1 MSNRDLRKTVII
13 PNLTMQELVSQYP
26 LSAFPNTTPEP
37 RAKVPVM
44 DETALVPDA
53 PRETMA
59 DAPRGPVAD
68 PINPDYYKADGIEVI
83 QIIEAFKLDY
93 HRASAL
99 KYLLRAGNK
108 EDAIQDMKKC
118 AWFVERRVKVLEG
131 KK

>member
-13 PNLTMQELVSQYP
+13 PNLTMQELQRQYP
-26 LSAFPNTTPEP
+26 LSAFPDTAPEP

-44 DETALVPDA
+44 DETALVP
-53 PRETMA
+53 

-108 EDAIQDMKKC
+108 EDAVQDMKKA
-118 AWFVERRVKVLEG
+118 AWFVERRIRVLEG
-131 KK
+131 KTK